1 MLGGIQA
8 GSVGNAALWEY
19 FRLRKEDIE
28 KIETATIIV
37 NFITLTFCMSY
48 DFRETTDTIIE
59 CLQTAVDT
67 GCDAIGNKMK
77 KLYREGGD
85 AICRKE

>member
-1 MLGGIQA
+1 
-8 GSVGNAALWEY
+8 
-19 FRLRKEDIE
+19 
-28 KIETATIIV
+28 
-37 NFITLTFCMSY
+37 MSY

-85 AICRKE
+85 VICRKE